1 MRGSNGCGVTRVRT
15 VAAML
20 GVALAAAMLLL
31 GAVDVGV
38 ASCMEVLRGGGI
50 PERAYW
56 QVEDVAC
63 DLDGD
68 GVVESRVVVDEQH
81 GARVLACDAEVF
93 ASPDEWRVFDAFA
106 YDIDADGADELVFL
120 VWKRGSFGNYR
131 PFWKQGADDAW
142 SQHVFV
148 YGARA
153 GQVVSLWM
161 SSALGQDVASA
172 EVRGDGAL
180 ELTSP
185 DGETA
190 AWCWGS
196 WGFVLEDADDEAG
209 AADGPAGR
217 KVYVPTYAQAQ
228 EPGAGPDGGVPD
240 GPGWAA
246 AMHDGGVAIAPRSLA
261 SEADSASVASGA
273 GGVDDATAMSAEPK
287 SAAEVQRVSL
297 LVAGD
302 NIAYQGIYEAAYDSE
317 SREFDFSGV
326 YGPLSAYVSGF
337 DVAAVCQ
344 ETVLV
349 ADAAK
354 RSGYPEFA
362 TPAAM
367 ADALAAAG
375 FDVVASASN
384 HVNDRGAGAIR
395 ETLEYWENG
404 HPEVAVAGLHEDA
417 AQAGAP
423 CMVERGG
430 IRLAF
435 FNLTYGLNGHA
446 LPEGEEYLVDTL
458 EDDKAAVFEGIRALR
473 DDRAGRAATAALDG
487 QPQADLV
494 ILMLH
499 MGEEY
504 ASEPTEEQ
512 RRLVEEAID
521 AGADLVLC
529 SHSHVVAPYGEVT
542 TRAGNT
548 GLVYWGFG
556 NFVASQG
563 NLACQVGGLA
573 TLDIEKATAPDGT
586 AVTRIASF
594 DLVPS
599 VCHVDKDGSAQ
610 VFLLGDY
617 TDELASRHV
626 LSDPDDP
633 LTAADFRQA
642 FEGGTGL

>member
-1 MRGSNGCGVTRVRT
+1 MT
-15 VAAML
+15 
-20 GVALAAAMLLL
+20 LLL
-31 GAVDVGV
+31 GAVVVGT
-38 ASCMEVLRGGGI
+38 ASCTEAPKGGGI
-50 PERAYW
+50 PEWAHWRT
-56 QVEDVAC
+56 EDVAC

-68 GVVESRVVVDEQH
+68 GVAESRVVVDEQH
-81 GARVLACDAEVF
+81 GARVLACGAEVF
-93 ASPDEWRVFDAFA
+93 ASPDEWRVSDAFA
-106 YDIDADGADELVFL
+106 CDLDGDGADELVFL
-120 VWKRGSFGNYR
+120 VWKQGSFGNYR
-131 PFWKQGADDAW
+131 PFWKSGTDDAW

-148 YGARA
+148 YGARG

-180 ELTSP
+180 ELTLP
-185 DGETA
+185 DGETT
-190 AWCWGS
+190 AWRWGS
-196 WGFVLEDADDEAG
+196 WGFVLEDADDGGG
-209 AADGPAGR
+209 AADGPAGG
-217 KVYVPTYAQAQ
+217 KAYTPTYAQAQ
-228 EPGAGPDGGVPD
+228 EPDTGSGGSASDGLGRATAMPDGDASVES
-240 GPGWAA
+240 
-246 AMHDGGVAIAPRSLA
+246 RSLA
-261 SEADSASVASGA
+261 SEVDSASVASGV
-273 GGVDDATAMSAEPK
+273 GGADGAAAVSAEPE
-287 SAAEVQRVSL
+287 SAAGVQRVSL

-302 NIAYQGIYEAAYDSE
+302 NIAYQGIYEAAYNRK
-317 SREFDFSGV
+317 SREFDFSGI
-326 YGPLSAYVSGF
+326 YGPMTAFVSAF

-349 ADAAK
+349 ADAVK
-354 RSGYPEFA
+354 RGGYPEFA
-362 TPAAM
+362 TPATM

-375 FDVVASASN
+375 FDVVAAASN

-395 ETLEYWENG
+395 ETLGYWEDE

-423 CMVERGG
+423 CMAECSG

-446 LPEGEEYLVDTL
+446 LPEGEDYLVDTL
-458 EDDKAAVFEGIRALR
+458 EDDKAAVFEGMRALH
-473 DDRAGRAATAALDG
+473 DDRAGRAATAALDD
-487 QPQADLV
+487 QTQADLV
-494 ILMLH
+494 ILALH

-504 ASEPTEEQ
+504 ASEPTDEQ

-548 GLVYWGFG
+548 GLVYWGLG

-573 TLDIEKATAPDGT
+573 TLDIEKTTAPSGAT
-586 AVTRIASF
+586 VTRITSF

-599 VCHVDKDGSAQ
+599 VCHVDKDGSAR
-610 VFLLGDY
+610 VFLLSGY

-626 LSDPDDP
+626 LSDSDDP
-633 LTAADFRQA
+633 LTVEDFRQA